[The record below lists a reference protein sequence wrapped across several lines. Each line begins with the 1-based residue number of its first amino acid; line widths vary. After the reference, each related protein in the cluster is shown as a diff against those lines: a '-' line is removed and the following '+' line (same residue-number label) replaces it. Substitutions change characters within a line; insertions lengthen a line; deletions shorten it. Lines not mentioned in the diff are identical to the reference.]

1 MSLFNC
7 PECGHENSNIAVA
20 CANCGRPIHTPVPV
34 VERRVVVTEPREGG
48 VPPWAFVAMGV
59 VALAVIGLLLFMLK
73 GSGEQG
79 NTNINVN
86 TAGRRTTATDPVRTT
101 VPSSDTQQVTVPGQT
116 VTAPA
121 QTTTVPETST
131 AVPNAPLPDKGTV
144 VINAK
149 VAPRTGSPQPARV
162 TRFYLLDKDVE
173 TILSE
178 ARVEPIEGNT
188 LASSLGLAAVFP
200 DRYGDFQRAA
210 MRAIGAHAK
219 YSGTTSGVGAAKL
232 ADVAPDNYYL
242 FAISRVGRGFAM
254 WNQSVSVIA
263 GENIL
268 NISPQ
273 NITEISASSE

>member
-1 MSLFNC
+1 MSLILC

-20 CANCGRPIHTPVPV
+20 CANCGRPIHTAPPV
-34 VERRVVVTEPREGG
+34 VERRVVVTEPRESG

-59 VALAVIGLLLFMLK
+59 VAVFVIGLLFFMVR
-73 GSGEQG
+73 SNSDQG

-86 TAGRRTTATDPVRTT
+86 TAGRRTTDPARTT

-116 VTAPA
+116 TTAPA
-121 QTTTVPETST
+121 QTTTVPGTST
-131 AVPNAPLPDKGTV
+131 AVPNAPPPDKGTV

-162 TRFYLLDKDVE
+162 TRFYLLDQDVE
-173 TILSE
+173 MILSE

-188 LASSLGLAAVFP
+188 LAGSLGLAAVYP
-200 DRYGDFQRAA
+200 DRYGEFQRAA

-219 YSGTTSGVGAAKL
+219 YSGTTSGVGVANL
-232 ADVAPDNYYL
+232 AGVAPDNYYL

-254 WNQSVSVIA
+254 WNQSVSVVA

-273 NITEISASSE
+273 SITEIPAS

>member
-20 CANCGRPIHTPVPV
+20 CANCGRPIHTSPPV

-59 VALAVIGLLLFMLK
+59 VAALVIGLLFYISRDTSEL
-73 GSGEQG
+73 G

-86 TAGRRTTATDPVRTT
+86 TAGRRTTGTDPVRTT
-101 VPSSDTQQVTVPGQT
+101 VPSSDTQQVTAPSQPS
-116 VTAPA
+116 APA
-121 QTTTVPETST
+121 QTTTVPGTST
-131 AVPNAPLPDKGTV
+131 AVPNAPVPDKGTV

-173 TILSE
+173 MILTD

-188 LASSLGLAAVFP
+188 LAGSLGLAAVFP

-219 YSGTTSGVGAAKL
+219 YSGTTSGTGAASL
-232 ADVAPDNYYL
+232 AGVAPDNYYL
-242 FAISRVGRGFAM
+242 FAVSRVGRGFAM
-254 WNQSVSVIA
+254 WNQSVSVVA

-273 NITEISASSE
+273 SITEIPAS

>member
-20 CANCGRPIHTPVPV
+20 CANCGRPIHTPTPV
-34 VERRVVVTEPREGG
+34 VERRVVVTEPRESG

-59 VALAVIGLLLFMLK
+59 VALMVIGLMFFMFRS
-73 GSGEQG
+73 SGEQG

-86 TAGRRTTATDPVRTT
+86 TAGRRTTATDPARTSSI
-101 VPSSDTQQVTVPGQT
+101 PSSDTQSVTVPSQPS
-116 VTAPA
+116 TAPA
-121 QTTTVPETST
+121 QTTTVPGTST
-131 AVPNAPLPDKGTV
+131 SAPSVPVPDKGTV

-149 VAPRTGSPQPARV
+149 VAPRSGSAQPARV

-173 TILSE
+173 MILTE

-188 LASSLGLAAVFP
+188 LAGSLGLSAVYP

-219 YSGTTSGVGAAKL
+219 YSGTTSGVGAANL
-232 ADVAPDNYYL
+232 AGVAPDEYYL
-242 FAISRVGRGFAM
+242 FAVSRVGRGFAL
-254 WNQSVSVIA
+254 WNQPVSVVA
-263 GENIL
+263 GENVMNL
-268 NISPQ
+268 SPQ
-273 NITEISASSE
+273 SITEIPSS